1 MLLKPLRELLVYLNQ
16 ELPRNNLVTWTN
28 GNVSIRDPETGY
40 VAIKPSGV
48 KFEDLTPENMVVVDL
63 DGNVI
68 EGDKKPSSDT
78 ASHLYIYRHR
88 PDINGVIHTHSN
100 YATAFAALGQPIP
113 VYLTAQCDE
122 VGGPIPCGRFATVG
136 GEEIGQAALDA
147 IGDSPVVLL
156 KNHGVFAIGPNGE
169 EALKAAIMIEDIA
182 RTVWLAKT
190 IGEPDEIPP
199 EMVARLHHRYTHE
212 YGQEPDYRVQRNQ
225 TSNKEV

>member
-1 MLLKPLRELLVYLNQ
+1 VLLKSLREELVYLNQ

-28 GNVSIRDPETGY
+28 GNASMRDTETGY

-48 KFEDLTPENMVVVDL
+48 KFEDLTSENMVVVDL
-63 DGNVI
+63 HGNVI

-88 PDINGVIHTHSN
+88 PGINGVIHTHSN
-100 YATAFAALGQPIP
+100 YATAFAALGQSIP

-122 VGGPIPCGRFATVG
+122 IGGPIPCGGFATVG

-169 EALKAAIMIEDIA
+169 EALKAAIMVEDIA

-199 EMVARLHHRYTHE
+199 DMVARLHHRYTHE

-225 TSNKEV
+225 TSKKEP